1 MTTTS
6 AVTGTT
12 ASTATGTTGTSS
24 TDASDRFLKL
34 LVTQMQNQDPL
45 NPMDNAEVTSQMAQ
59 INTVTGIDKLNTT
72 MTSLTANMTQA
83 QLLQGAS
90 LVGHAV
96 LVNGDQL
103 NVGTDGTATAG
114 YELTTAA
121 SNVRIDILDSA
132 GAVVDTVT
140 QSGKAAGR
148 QGFTWTPEEGM
159 TTTGLTFKVTA
170 TSSGKSVAATPLMS
184 DLVDAVSTT
193 TDGTLNLELRYNGT
207 TAYSGVKAVS

>member
-96 LVNGDQL
+96 LVNGNQL

-140 QSGKAAGR
+140 QSGKSAGR

-193 TDGTLNLELRYNGT
+193 TDGTLNLELRHNGT